1 VTLNQLRTFLA
12 VAETGSVRAAAQD
25 LVVTQAAVS
34 ASLTA
39 LQKSLGVVLLE
50 PDGRGLRL
58 TAAGQAYSGYVRRV
72 LGLLDEAG
80 RAAAAAADPERGEL
94 RIAAVT
100 TAAEQILPGL
110 LSGFRTRYPR
120 LGVRL
125 EAGNR
130 DRVRGLLDR
139 YQVDLV
145 LGGRPEPGWDV
156 EVLAERPHELVVV
169 AAPGLAASAREAAP
183 GTRPGPGR
191 TGPDETGPDETGL
204 DETSPGGTG
213 PDGTAGDGTGGDGG
227 DGGDGSRL
235 LPWLARQA
243 WLLREPGSGTRAA
256 TDALLTE
263 LDIAPLTLM
272 VGSNGAIRESASV
285 GLGVTLISREAVA
298 AELADG
304 RLAALPV
311 PGTPLHRDWYLVA
324 RPGPLPLAAAR
335 LLAHVLAH
343 GGFHPPS

>member
-12 VAETGSVRAAAQD
+12 VAETGSVRAAARD

-139 YQVDLV
+139 HQVDLV

-169 AAPGLAASAREAAP
+169 AAPSLAAGARDAAP
-183 GTRPGPGR
+183 GREPG
-191 TGPDETGPDETGL
+191 T
-204 DETSPGGTG
+204 
-213 PDGTAGDGTGGDGG
+213 DGTGTDGTG
-227 DGGDGSRL
+227 TDRTGTDRTGSSL
-235 LPWLARQA
+235 LPWLSRQA

-324 RPGPLPLAAAR
+324 RPGPLPVAAAR

-343 GGFHPPS
+343 GSFHPPS

>member
-169 AAPGLAASAREAAP
+169 AAPGLAAGAREAAP
-183 GTRPGPGR
+183 GTRPGPDG
-191 TGPDETGPDETGL
+191 TSPDEISPDGTSPDETGGDETGL
-204 DETSPGGTG
+204 DGT
-213 PDGTAGDGTGGDGG
+213 DLDGTGGDGR
-227 DGGDGSRL
+227 RL
-235 LPWLARQA
+235 LTWLARQA

-343 GGFHPPS
+343 GGFHPPASLP